1 MNLKTE
7 KRLSGD
13 SRTVNKSS
21 SYFTVNRIAL
31 LSVMTAL
38 VTVGRLTFSL
48 PIFPNIQP
56 MTALLILVALNL
68 GVIDSLVVSVLSL
81 LLTNLFLGMGPWT
94 ILQMISFAVVI
105 LLTGIIKYFYRYE
118 SFINRI
124 VFSFW
129 AGLMG
134 FGYGLIISYLNFQLY
149 GMNNFLVYYING
161 LPFDILHAVGNVGFF
176 LILEP
181 IIVPIMKNKFEELF
195 I

>member
-48 PIFPNIQP
+48 PIFPNVQP
-56 MTALLILVALNL
+56 MTALLILIALNL

-181 IIVPIMKNKFEELF
+181 IIVPIIKNKFEELF

>member
-38 VTVGRLTFSL
+38 VTVGRLTLSL
-48 PIFPNIQP
+48 PILPNIQP
-56 MTALLILVALNL
+56 MTALLILIALNL

>member
-56 MTALLILVALNL
+56 MTALLILIALNL